1 MAIIKCKM
9 CGGDLNVAGDSQIA
23 VCEYCGTQQTVPKQD
38 NEKKLTLFARANRL
52 RFSCEFD
59 KAAGV
64 YESIVAEFPEEPEA
78 YWGLVLCKYGIE
90 YVDDPATGKKVP
102 TCHRSSFDSVL
113 EDANFELVMEY
124 SDVVTRKIYREEAKA
139 IEELRR
145 GIIEVSSREEPYDIF
160 ICYKETDENGQRTL
174 DSVLAQDLYDALT
187 EKGYRVF
194 FSRITLE
201 DKLGQEYEPYIF
213 AALNSAKVMVVI
225 GTKPEH
231 FNAVWVKNE
240 WSRFLS
246 MMKKDRSKLLL
257 PCYRDMD
264 PYDLPEALSVLQSY
278 DMSKIGFMQDLIRGV
293 KKVIDAGKPQEAVKE
308 TVKETV
314 VVHNEG
320 GSNVQA
326 LLKRGNMALEDGEW
340 TKADE
345 FFEQVLNQD
354 AECGAAYLGK
364 FLASKKSKNTQDFVQ
379 SYLST
384 AEASAPTAKNA
395 EACSKDS
402 DFIKACIEKYVI
414 APYLTE
420 KEIRQELVFDRAYC
434 AERSAFFQAA
444 VDTAKELLD
453 RDKNFV
459 RAEKYS
465 SGDAKEQCEILRTG
479 LVDALHQKSEVSKQA
494 EKAEQAHI
502 TEAYRAFLHEA
513 EQHLAVRHKESL
525 AQKQKA
531 DAEKQRRR
539 MEQEKL
545 EQEEAAKEAKRRKVR
560 IIIGG
565 VVAAAIAI
573 VIIVTQIIIPSAN
586 YSKAAELQAAGD
598 YDAAIAMY
606 AELGDFK
613 DSADLKA
620 QAEAKKRELEE
631 EKQKLLKAQAYADA
645 EALLINND
653 FDGAI
658 EEFKKISGYKDADE
672 RVLEAYYQ
680 KADSLQSAG
689 NDKAAAI
696 AFGQSDGYKDSR
708 ERSIT
713 LWNTIAEHPTLA
725 VGRRH
730 TVGIRSDGTVAA
742 VGGNDDGQCE
752 TSAFSDIIAVAAG
765 NFHTVGLRADG
776 TVVSCGKTTNKQC
789 DVSSWEN
796 IVSIAAGGNHT
807 VGLKIDGTVLATG
820 SNVCGQ
826 LNVSSWRNI
835 VAISANI
842 SHTVGLTAS
851 GKVVAVGSNNDE
863 QLQVSV
869 WDNITAIAAGM
880 RHTVGL
886 KADGTVVAVGNNADG
901 QCDVSDWTDI
911 VAIAAGTNFTVGLK
925 SDGTIITTSIP
936 KGSMYYYGQNN
947 VTTFT
952 DIVEIVANGYQ
963 SIGLKSDGTVVAVG
977 NNDYGQCDV
986 SVWTDIKLPNK

>member
-1 MAIIKCKM
+1 MSIIKCKM
-9 CGGDLNVAGDSQIA
+9 CGGDIDISPDKTFGT
-23 VCEYCGTQQTVPKQD
+23 CEYCGSTMTLPKVDDEQ
-38 NEKKLTLFARANRL
+38 RAAAFNRGNHF
-52 RFSCEFD
+52 RRSGEFD
-59 KAAGV
+59 KALAV
-64 YESIVAEFPEEPEA
+64 YERIVAEDDNDAEA
-78 YWGLVLCKYGIE
+78 HWCCALCRFGIE
-90 YVDDPATGKKVP
+90 YVEDPATYEWLP
-102 TCHRSSFDSVL
+102 TCHRASFDSFL
-113 EDANFELVMEY
+113 EDVDYLAAVEH
-124 SDVVTRKIYREEAKA
+124 SDGITRRQYQKDAAKIAEVQ
-139 IEELRR
+139 R
-145 GIIEVSSREEPYDIF
+145 GILATSQNEQPFDVF
-160 ICYKETDENGQRTL
+160 LCYKETGEDGQRTR
-174 DSVLAQDLYDALT
+174 DSLMAQEVYYELT
-187 EKGYRVF
+187 EQGYRVF
-194 FSRITLE
+194 FARITLE
-201 DKLGQEYEPYIF
+201 DKAGAEYEPYIF

-225 GTKPEH
+225 GSKPEH

-293 KKVIDAGKPQEAVKE
+293 KKVIDAGKPQEAAKE

-340 TKADE
+340 GKADE

-364 FLASKKSKNTQDFVQ
+364 FLASKKSKNAQDFVQ

-384 AEASAPTAKNA
+384 AEASAPTSKNA
-395 EACSKDS
+395 EACSEDS

-420 KEIRQELVFDRAYC
+420 KEIRQALVFNRAYC
-434 AERSAFFQAA
+434 AERSAFFQTA

-465 SGDAKEQCEILRTG
+465 SGDAKKQCEILRTG
-479 LVDALHQKSEVSKQA
+479 LVDALHQKSEESKQA

-502 TEAYRAFLHEA
+502 SEAYRAFLHEA
-513 EQHLAVRHKESL
+513 EQRLAVRHKESL
-525 AQKQKA
+525 AQKQEA

-545 EQEEAAKEAKRRKVR
+545 EQEEAAKEAKRKKVR

-573 VIIVTQIIIPSAN
+573 VIIVTEIILPSVD

-620 QAEAKKRELEE
+620 QAEAKRREL
-631 EKQKLLKAQAYADA
+631 LNAQAYADA
-645 EALLINND
+645 EALLTNND

-658 EEFKKISGYKDADE
+658 EGFKKISGYKDADK
-672 RVLEAYYQ
+672 RVVEASYQ

-696 AFGQSDGYKDSR
+696 AFGQLAGYKDSR

-713 LWNTIAEHPTLA
+713 LWNSITEYPTIAT
-725 VGRRH
+725 GRRH
-730 TVGIRSDGTVAA
+730 TVGIRADGTVAA
-742 VGGNDDGQCE
+742 IGENDDGQCG

-796 IVSIAAGGNHT
+796 IVSIAVGGNHT
-807 VGLKIDGTVLATG
+807 VGLKIDGTVVATG
-820 SNVCGQ
+820 SNNCGQ
-826 LNVSSWRNI
+826 LNVSSWSDV
-835 VAISANI
+835 VAISASI

-851 GKVVAVGSNNDE
+851 GKVVAVGSNNNG
-863 QLQVSV
+863 QLHVSG
-869 WDNITAIAAGM
+869 WSSIIAIATGE

-886 KADGTVVAVGNNADG
+886 RSNGTVVAVGNNAEG
-901 QCDVSDWTDI
+901 QCDVSEWTDI
-911 VAIAAGTNFTVGLK
+911 VAIAAGTNFTAGLK
-925 SDGTIITTSIP
+925 SDGTVVATSVP
-936 KGSMYYYGQNN
+936 EGSMYYYGQNN
-947 VTTFT
+947 VTAFT
-952 DIVEIVANGYQ
+952 DIVEIAANGYQ

-986 SVWTDIKLPNK
+986 STWTNIKLPN